1 MFCAPRPK
9 RKNSQ
14 DTQNSRKC
22 GPPGKAGF
30 FRRERYMGNTIVLG
44 IIALVIAIVFI
55 AGGLVLLMMYRKIR
69 DRQYEQEKK
78 RDEQQDSKT
87 AEQ

>member
-1 MFCAPRPK
+1 
-9 RKNSQ
+9 
-14 DTQNSRKC
+14 
-22 GPPGKAGF
+22 
-30 FRRERYMGNTIVLG
+30 MGNTIVLG